1 MNIKYIRIQ
10 GNKNKANRAFCEGCF
25 IVWTNK
31 NVKSAFAF
39 GKGTI
44 KELKRFAIDNAT
56 YETIIDI
63 DTLTYVDTGKP
74 CDIDRKTINAIF
86 SKYQVKPFS

>member
-10 GNKNKANRAFCEGCF
+10 GNKDKASLAFCEGCF
-25 IVWTNK
+25 IAWTNK
-31 NVKSAFAF
+31 NVKNAFAF
-39 GKGTI
+39 GNGTI
-44 KELKRFAIDNAT
+44 KELKRFASDNVN

-74 CDIDRKTINAIF
+74 CNLDRKTINQIF
-86 SKYQVKPFS
+86 SKYNVNE